1 MAWCI
6 RMGCPAL
13 IECKDWATPASV
25 EPIAKL
31 RNQLLRHPSGVLGMI
46 VSRSGFTEAARSLA
60 QFLAPQ
66 AILLWEGEEIGI
78 VLQRKGIRSALQRKY
93 RYAVEKGAPDYNL
106 RNEKLP

>member
-1 MAWCI
+1 
-6 RMGCPAL
+6 
-13 IECKDWATPASV
+13 
-25 EPIAKL
+25 
-31 RNQLLRHPSGVLGMI
+31 MI
-46 VSRSGFTEAARSLA
+46 VSRNGFTEAARSLA

-78 VLQRKGIRSALQRKY
+78 VLQRKAIRSALQRKY